1 MMSMPMYFGITLFL
15 SFFIFN
21 ILYMI
26 HPLLFAKG
34 FKKVNRDLL
43 QQNISILIP
52 AYNEEEVVENCLK
65 SMLALEYDNY
75 EAIFIND
82 GSSDNTLELLI
93 KILDA
98 ELSTAKAQG
107 NIIYAPVRSVY
118 QSRKYPNVLIIDKVN
133 GGKAD
138 SLNAGIAFALGDIVI
153 TLDADSVLK
162 SDSLLYVNEAFQ
174 DENVIAAGGMIHV
187 GQMFDDKGNIQFKG
201 KGLLK
206 YQLSDYLNSFYLRK
220 TSQASLNVL
229 SVVSGAFGAFRRQML
244 FDINGYKKTLGE
256 DMEITLNIQKCI
268 KSIYPNSKLVFM
280 PNAVCYTEVP
290 ENFRDS
296 FKQKN
301 RWQKGFID
309 CVLKYKFNF
318 FRKFSA
324 KFSIFLLWDS
334 LMHGLVGVTSV
345 ILLPI
350 IIILHRYDE
359 VLIMLYILS
368 ILSQISTRLMSY
380 VIAYR
385 YGYKF
390 SGKQYL
396 VIFFF
401 SIYETYTYRLLDPLI
416 FGYGIASYFISKD
429 KHNWNKMKRL
439 GTVSVKNETA
449 A

>member
-1 MMSMPMYFGITLFL
+1 MVHPFL
-15 SFFIFN
+15 
-21 ILYMI
+21 Y
-26 HPLLFAKG
+26 AKG
-34 FKKVNRDLL
+34 FKKVNRNLI
-43 QQNISILIP
+43 QEKISILIP
-52 AYNEEEVVENCLK
+52 AYNEVAVVENCLI

-82 GSSDNTLELLI
+82 GSSDDTLEVL
-93 KILDA
+93 KTILNA
-98 ELSTAKAQG
+98 EIVSVESQG
-107 NIIYAPVRSVY
+107 DLIYAPVRAVY
-118 QSRKYPNVLIIDKVN
+118 QSRKYPNVIVVDKVN

-138 SLNAGIAFALGDIVI
+138 SLNAGISFATGDVII

-162 SDSLLYVNEAFQ
+162 SDSLLYVNEAFL
-174 DENVIAAGGMIHV
+174 DKDVIAAGGMIHV

-229 SVVSGAFGAFRRQML
+229 SVVSGAFGAFRKQML

-268 KSIYPNSKLVFM
+268 KTIYPDSKLIFM
-280 PNAVCYTEVP
+280 PDAVCYTEVP
-290 ENFRDS
+290 ENYRDS
-296 FKQKN
+296 IKQKT

-318 FRKFSA
+318 FRKFSV

-334 LMHGLVGVTSV
+334 LMHGLVGMTSV
-345 ILLPI
+345 FLLPI

-359 VLIMLYILS
+359 ILLMLYALS
-368 ILSQISTRLMSY
+368 VLSQISTRLISY
-380 VIAYR
+380 VIAQR
-385 YGYKF
+385 YGYVF
-390 SGKQYL
+390 SGKQYV

-416 FGYGIASYFISKD
+416 FGYGILSYFLSKD
-429 KHNWNKMKRL
+429 KHNWNKMERL
-439 GTVSVKNETA
+439 GTVVPKKDTA